1 MLSDGHILVLHSMA
15 LQKEAYDN
23 PASTCLSKESFVCVC
38 VCVHVCVQKWLCRK
52 GLMKSILY
60 KVSLLSPF

>member
-23 PASTCLSKESFVCVC
+23 PAPTCLSKESFVCVC
-38 VCVHVCVQKWLCRK
+38 VCACVCAEVALQK
-52 GLMKSILY
+52 GFNEEYFI
-60 KVSLLSPF
+60 